1 VPIYEYQ
8 CEKCK
13 KHHEVAQRITDAP
26 LTRCPEC
33 KGKLK
38 KLLSLSGFQLKGG
51 GWYKDGYSSPSAE
64 SAKES
69 PKPAETTSSAEATPA
84 PKAEKKES
92 PKPAKPAAKK
102 KSSKGKA

>member
-1 VPIYEYQ
+1 MPIYEYQ

-51 GWYKDGYSSPSAE
+51 GWYKDGYSSPSTE

-69 PKPAETTSSAEATPA
+69 PKPAETVSSADTASTPK
-84 PKAEKKES
+84 PEKKES
-92 PKPAKPAAKK
+92 SKPAKPSKK